1 MGAFDCRPDAL
12 MLNFHG
18 SGIDSVDS
26 CYLGIGQ
33 GCRGSIRCKIVSLF
47 FSFYLKVTRIYF
59 IFVQKL
65 QESASSLA
73 KEKVLQLVVR

>member
-18 SGIDSVDS
+18 SGIVDS

-47 FSFYLKVTRIYF
+47 FSFYVKVTRIYF

-73 KEKVLQLVVR
+73 QEKVLQLVVR